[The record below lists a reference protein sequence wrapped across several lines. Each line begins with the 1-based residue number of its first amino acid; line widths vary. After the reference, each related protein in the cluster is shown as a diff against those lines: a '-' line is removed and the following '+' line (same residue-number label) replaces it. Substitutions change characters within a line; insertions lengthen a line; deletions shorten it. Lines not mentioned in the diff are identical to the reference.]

1 MGTPRNLETQNR
13 HLIQDAG
20 SAGKA
25 CWFLQQQSK
34 VPKEEHEYWYSEET
48 MSILSYQESPAQTG
62 DNACDKGRMES
73 VFPFRAQLRVGK
85 AERTGQ
91 GLWDLA
97 LLR

>member
-1 MGTPRNLETQNR
+1 MLALQEK
-13 HLIQDAG
+13 LAG
-20 SAGKA
+20 V
-25 CWFLQQQSK
+25 LQQQSK

-48 MSILSYQESPAQTG
+48 MSILSYRESPAQTG

-73 VFPFRAQLRVGK
+73 VFLFRTQPRVGK

>member
-1 MGTPRNLETQNR
+1 
-13 HLIQDAG
+13 
-20 SAGKA
+20 
-25 CWFLQQQSK
+25 
-34 VPKEEHEYWYSEET
+34 
-48 MSILSYQESPAQTG
+48 MSILSYRESPAQTG

-73 VFPFRAQLRVGK
+73 VFLFRTQPRVGK